1 MDAGEQLGMGF
12 FDEVAAQEPPK
23 PSRPRPRTPAR
34 DRLVAD
40 HPQTRVKLDAYDDY
54 LPAWLRVAAGLQTTT
69 DIYVLDLFAGPGRYP
84 RGETGSPVI
93 ACEAARVIR
102 VRSIS
107 RARPVTLHLR
117 FVESDRETFARL
129 QDALAPYR
137 GDDLDIRTELGTAE
151 QWAESF
157 AAEAKGHPTLLFL
170 DPDGYK
176 DVPLSM
182 VGLFGKWRFSEVLI
196 NFDQGT
202 IRVAGIDDT
211 SSLTAFYGD
220 DWWRRHRR
228 DDGSIDADV
237 FLEGYR
243 QRLGQ
248 LFPFTTVRR
257 IVFHEAHANRA
268 LVQACWSQTGVNIWH
283 DCFVAAY
290 EKASGVLVLEIARE
304 VDRRL
309 KIDRAID
316 ELRGFAPIS
325 NVRYGSISQRLGGL
339 ELTEDD
345 RHQVL
350 LFLRDSGV
358 ARWTS
363 VLHKDAAPSPRFM
376 LEPVPPELRWDGVV
390 RPRERPPRLPA
401 RSSTAS

>member
-1 MDAGEQLGMGF
+1 M
-12 FDEVAAQEPPK
+12 
-23 PSRPRPRTPAR
+23 
-34 DRLVAD
+34 
-40 HPQTRVKLDAYDDY
+40 
-54 LPAWLRVAAGLQTTT
+54 
-69 DIYVLDLFAGPGRYP
+69 
-84 RGETGSPVI
+84 
-93 ACEAARVIR
+93 
-102 VRSIS
+102 
-107 RARPVTLHLR
+107 
-117 FVESDRETFARL
+117 
-129 QDALAPYR
+129 
-137 GDDLDIRTELGTAE
+137 
-151 QWAESF
+151 
-157 AAEAKGHPTLLFL
+157 
-170 DPDGYK
+170 
-176 DVPLSM
+176 
-182 VGLFGKWRFSEVLI
+182 
-196 NFDQGT
+196 
-202 IRVAGIDDT
+202 
-211 SSLTAFYGD
+211 
-220 DWWRRHRR
+220 
-228 DDGSIDADV
+228 

-248 LFPFTTVRR
+248 LFPFTTVKR
-257 IVFHEAHANRA
+257 IVFSEAHANRA
-268 LVQACWSQTGVNIWH
+268 IVQACGSQTGVNIWR

-358 ARWTS
+358 ATWTS
-363 VLHKDAAPSPRFM
+363 VLHKDAAPTPRFT

-390 RPRERPPRLPA
+390 RPRERLPRLPA